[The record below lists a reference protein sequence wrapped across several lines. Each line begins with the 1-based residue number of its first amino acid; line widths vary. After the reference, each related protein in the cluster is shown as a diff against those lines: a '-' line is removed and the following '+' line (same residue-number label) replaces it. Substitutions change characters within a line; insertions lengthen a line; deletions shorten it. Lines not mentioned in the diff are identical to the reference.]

1 MSIFTGPTKLG
12 LIVLLSL
19 MCLVSL
25 AATPADRDPV
35 DGVQAAIT
43 RLLRPVPRHRLRR
56 DETALRALSTDIVA
70 TAQEY
75 RLDPFLLTAMTYCES
90 TFRADARGSLG
101 ERGLV
106 QVGRGARQG
115 CDLTTDRGQL
125 ECGASWLR
133 KGIERCGSLKG
144 GLTAYAR
151 KRGLC
156 TSEPGSRPEWAVNRR
171 LRMARKLRE
180 EFGGSQ

>member
-1 MSIFTGPTKLG
+1 MSLITGPTKLG
-12 LIVLLSL
+12 LIVYLAFLASL
-19 MCLVSL
+19 CLAV
-25 AATPADRDPV
+25 APAADRDPV
-35 DGVQAAIT
+35 DGVQAAIS

-56 DETALRALSTDIVA
+56 DETALRALSEDIVA
-70 TAQEY
+70 TARKYRIDEY
-75 RLDPFLLTAMTYCES
+75 LLTAMAYCES
-90 TFRADARGSLG
+90 TFRPTARGSLG

-144 GLTAYAR
+144 GLTAYATGR
-151 KRGLC
+151 C
-156 TSEPGSRPEWAVNRR
+156 SVSPGTKAEWVVHRR
-171 LRMARKLRE
+171 LKMARELRE
-180 EFGGSQ
+180 KFGG